1 MTDPTLRRVLESARD
16 KIPAYQFCT
25 SPEDGVALTKAL
37 AEKLIAPDTTTFVLT
52 KLGEKALKKKPAL
65 PLLTHSEI
73 QTFQRCPR
81 EHHFS
86 YRLLRRPKRVSHAL
100 MFGSAFD
107 KLLQEWWKAGPLH
120 GRNVVMETLEALE
133 IDPFDK
139 AKLRA
144 LLLGY
149 DARWANEPLE
159 VLKVQPVFRLPI
171 FNPETNR
178 KSKDFDLGGR
188 LDVLVKDIRTGEII
202 ILETKTT
209 SLDIASESSYW
220 HTIAAI
226 DPQISTYYK
235 GARALGYEA
244 QRCTYDVIRKPQL
257 VPLKATPEDKRQYKK
272 GTTILYANQR
282 AEDETP
288 DEYFERIALD
298 ILESP
303 EKYFAREPIVRLE
316 QDEAAHSADL
326 WMTAKQIKEN
336 EIKKRAPKHPGACRR
351 FGSFCPFMPVCSGLL
366 SIESYDVV
374 EERHGELT

>member
-1 MTDPTLRRVLESARD
+1 MSDLRKILESARD

-25 SPEDGVALTKAL
+25 SAELGTALTKAL

-73 QTFQRCPR
+73 MCFQRCPR
-81 EHHFS
+81 EHHFR
-86 YRLLRRPKRVSHAL
+86 YRLLRRSKKISHAL

-107 KLLQEWWKAGPLH
+107 KLLQEWWKSGPLH
-120 GRNVVMETLEALE
+120 GRDVVMEILETLE

-159 VLKVQPVFRLPI
+159 VIRVQPVFRMPI
-171 FNPETNR
+171 VRPDTNR

-202 ILETKTT
+202 IVETKTT

-220 HTIAAI
+220 HTISAI
-226 DPQISTYYK
+226 DPQVSTYYK
-235 GARALGYEA
+235 GARSLGFDA
-244 QRCTYDVIRKPQL
+244 ARCIYDVIRKPQL
-257 VPLKATPEDKRQYKK
+257 KQLLATPIESQKRKAN
-272 GTTILYANQR
+272 GELYANQR
-282 AEDETP
+282 EVDETP
-288 DEYFERIALD
+288 DAYFERIALD

-316 QDEAAHSADL
+316 QDEQAHAEDL
-326 WMTAKQIKEN
+326 WDTAKQIKEN
-336 EIKKRAPKHPGACRR
+336 EKAERAPKHPGACRR
-351 FGSFCPFMPVCSGLL
+351 FGGFCEYLPTCSGLL
-366 SIESYDVV
+366 SIESYDRV
-374 EERHGELT
+374 EEKHGELT